1 MSFPKQDRTDIGAG
15 WVIVALLSVGST
27 AAWAGDGG
35 GELQY
40 LQGDYGLTT
49 VSNCVRAL
57 PHPPSIVGLDPNTR
71 QLLVPGEAVAQSGS
85 GVMHFYKDGRAI
97 FKGTASELDIDK
109 TTTSDIPSIPGL
121 TLDCDGTYILAS
133 GNKMTLLVTCRVGV
147 PNAGISFEV
156 KPVEAEGF
164 VGSHGRSIN
173 LNQKQNVQIVT
184 FTLPNGAELKS
195 ERVCAQ
201 RFDLSKLF

>member
-1 MSFPKQDRTDIGAG
+1 M
-15 WVIVALLSVGST
+15 GST

-71 QLLVPGEAVAQSGS
+71 QLLVPGEAVAQKGS
-85 GVMHFYKDGRAI
+85 GVMHFYKDGRVI
-97 FKGTASELDIDK
+97 FKSIASELNLDK
-109 TTTSDIPSIPGL
+109 KTIGDIPSISGFAV
-121 TLDCDGTYILAS
+121 DCDGTYNLAS
-133 GNKMTLLVTCRVGV
+133 GNKMTFLLTCGV
-147 PNAGISFEV
+147 DTPSAGISFKV
-156 KPVEAEGF
+156 QVEAEGF
-164 VGSHGRSIN
+164 VGSHGRLIN

-184 FTLPNGAELKS
+184 FTLPNGVELKS

-201 RFDLSKLF
+201 RFDLNKLF